1 MHLEDPYVPNIADHL
16 GYVNITIDD
25 HVSSSAPS
33 DTHGGTEPRTT
44 VRAEIRIM
52 DADGNQVATRRGDP
66 HYMPEDWQERAIA
79 LIQEFRVATADL
91 QGLAAAPPTLPE

>member
-1 MHLEDPYVPNIADHL
+1 MHLEDPYVAPTADHL
-16 GYVNITIDD
+16 GNVTFTLNDLD
-25 HVSSSAPS
+25 
-33 DTHGGTEPRTT
+33 GTEPNIT

-52 DADGNQVATRRGDP
+52 DADWNQVATRSGVP
-66 HYMPEDWQERAIA
+66 HYMPADWQARAIA